1 MLSCAISSAHC
12 QRSVQLG
19 GKEQRYERRF
29 PVQQFLFAEMVLVNY
44 DRVSGTYG
52 DLVEL
57 DVMPLDGDVVVLLK
71 IIIEKQENIR
81 TFLES
86 SG

>member
-1 MLSCAISSAHC
+1 
-12 QRSVQLG
+12 
-19 GKEQRYERRF
+19 
-29 PVQQFLFAEMVLVNY
+29 MVLVNY

-57 DVMPLDGDVVVLLK
+57 DMMPLDGDVVVLLK